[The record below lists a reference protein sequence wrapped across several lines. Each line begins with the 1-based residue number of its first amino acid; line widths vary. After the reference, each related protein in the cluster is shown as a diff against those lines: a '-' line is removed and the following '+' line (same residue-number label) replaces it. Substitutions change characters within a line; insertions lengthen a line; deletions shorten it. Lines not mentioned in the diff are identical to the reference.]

1 MPTEQN
7 SFSTEL
13 STLLDMNVRVDEVP
27 TEGRKYE
34 FSADDET
41 LALLIENSPASSV
54 SKFDGHID
62 MRPIRGGIEAKGRLQ
77 AVLQQ
82 PCVVTLEP
90 VDEQIDVN
98 IERIYLRG
106 EEPELDVT
114 ANGEVFVDLE
124 ANADNEWFDG
134 DKIDLSDFIYEQ
146 FLLNLN
152 PYPKQEGAQMPD
164 VKDDDDPGEQ
174 SPFAALAA
182 LKPKE

>member
-1 MPTEQN
+1 MTTDQN
-7 SFSTEL
+7 SFSAEF
-13 STLLDMNVRVDEVP
+13 SALLDMGVRVDEVP

-34 FSADDET
+34 FNADEET
-41 LALLIENSPASSV
+41 LALLTQNSPASSV
-54 SKFDGHID
+54 TKFEGHID
-62 MRPIRGGIEAKGRLQ
+62 MRPIRGGMEAKGKLK

-90 VDEQIDVN
+90 VDEQIDVS

-124 ANADNEWFDG
+124 ASADNEWFDS

-146 FLLNLN
+146 FLLNLD

-164 VKDDDDPGEQ
+164 VKDDDDPGEK

-182 LKPKE
+182 LKQKN